1 MEVIPLT
8 WVLLKVNQY
17 LPRLPGVN
25 GIPGPALLLPPR
37 CSWGCSPGC
46 PPSSCAPL
54 GCGKHLA
61 CGTYSGCP
69 SDSIRSLPR
78 ARLQRTEREI
88 NTRMMK
94 AVIKREVLVVEV
106 WMLNK
111 VNDGKYFATHFT
123 FIMGHATWS
132 EWSWKCFYFAY
143 FIYFLLF
150 NCSKSLGSTHFFF
163 KEINTFIQ
171 QGYTEFK

>member
-17 LPRLPGVN
+17 LPRLPCVN

-46 PPSSCAPL
+46 PPSSHAPL

-94 AVIKREVLVVEV
+94 PVIKSVFLLVEV

-111 VNDGKYFATHFT
+111 VNDGKYIFPS
-123 FIMGHATWS
+123 IMWHAVVL
-132 EWSWKCFYFAY
+132 KK
-143 FIYFLLF
+143 L
-150 NCSKSLGSTHFFF
+150 KMPFFF
-163 KEINTFIQ
+163 FFFTVQ
-171 QGYTEFK
+171 LFKKFGVNKFFFFF